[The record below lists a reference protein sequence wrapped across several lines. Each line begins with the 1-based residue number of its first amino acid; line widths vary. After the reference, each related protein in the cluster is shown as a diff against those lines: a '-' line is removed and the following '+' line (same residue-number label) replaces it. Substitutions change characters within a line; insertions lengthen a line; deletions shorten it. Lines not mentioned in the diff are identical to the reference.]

1 MSQQDCHLVAEVE
14 LSDQFLDL
22 LNDGQVVEDVVDVLL
37 EGVGRAD
44 VGSHR
49 CPVI

>member
-1 MSQQDCHLVAEVE
+1 MSQQHCHLVAEVE

-22 LNDGQVVEDVVDVLL
+22 LNDGKVVEDVVDVLL

-44 VGSHR
+44 VGGHR